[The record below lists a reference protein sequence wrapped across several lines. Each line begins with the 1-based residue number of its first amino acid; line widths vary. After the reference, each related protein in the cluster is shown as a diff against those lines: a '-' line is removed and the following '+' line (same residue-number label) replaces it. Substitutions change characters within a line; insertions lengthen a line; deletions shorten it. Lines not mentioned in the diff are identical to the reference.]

1 MLLHHRGQVNMV
13 DVGLCRLPVLRLLS
27 WDWSALKIQRLW
39 SVSHWQLLL
48 LHIKINGD
56 FLLWLESL
64 LLFRH
69 LHVSD
74 FEVWCNGLLSKSS
87 ILVERIQKR
96 LVCSHLVVKN
106 KTRRGNLVHG
116 NLRFYW

>member
-13 DVGLCRLPVLRLLS
+13 NVGLCRLLVLRLLS
-27 WDWSALKIQRLW
+27 WDWSALNSRRLW
-39 SVSHWQLLL
+39 SVSYGQLLL

-56 FLLWLESL
+56 LLLRLESL

-74 FEVWCNGLLSKSS
+74 FEVWCNGLLS
-87 ILVERIQKR
+87 
-96 LVCSHLVVKN
+96 
-106 KTRRGNLVHG
+106 
-116 NLRFYW
+116 